1 MSVLASNSKR
11 SIALLFFATACTT
24 TQTRDA
30 VGESVAGQKKRQS
43 HEFKIAPP
51 PGASDASQRQQ
62 REKLEQVL
70 AGESGTDGI
79 SEVKLPASVMG
90 LKESDVTDDPIAISR
105 EQARMQRTD
114 AEIAASSGL
123 GEFEKRL
130 GDVDRV
136 LDVSEDTNRP
146 MTPSFTAQTQ
156 KIRELF
162 RGSRFEDALVETNE
176 LVLYYPRSALLWTMK
191 GTLHLRLQQND
202 LSLSAYEKAFDIE
215 PSQRL
220 LAQIEDLRRIVS
232 EREGLRRQ
240 KNNPDPGN
248 AISRPT
254 VGGQK

>member
-1 MSVLASNSKR
+1 MSIFPVLASNSKR
-11 SIALLFFATACTT
+11 SIALLFFATACTS
-24 TQTRDA
+24 TQTGDA
-30 VGESVAGQKKRQS
+30 VAEPVAGQKKRQS

-51 PGASDASQRQQ
+51 SGASDTLQRQQ

-79 SEVKLPASVMG
+79 SEIKLPASVMG
-90 LKESDVTDDPIAISR
+90 LKEGDVTGDPIATSR

-123 GEFEKRL
+123 
-130 GDVDRV
+130 
-136 LDVSEDTNRP
+136 SEDANRP

-162 RGSRFEDALVETNE
+162 RGKRFEDALVETNE

-220 LAQIEDLRRIVS
+220 LAQIEDLRRVVS

-248 AISRPT
+248 AITRPT

>member
-11 SIALLFFATACTT
+11 SIALLFLATACTT

-30 VGESVAGQKKRQS
+30 VGESVAGQKKHQA

-51 PGASDASQRQQ
+51 PGSFDASQRQQ
-62 REKLEQVL
+62 REKIEQVL
-70 AGESGTDGI
+70 AGELDTDGL
-79 SEVKLPASVMG
+79 SEIKLPASVMG
-90 LKESDVTDDPIAISR
+90 LKEGDVTGDPIALSR

-114 AEIAASSGL
+114 AEIAASLGL

-146 MTPSFTAQTQ
+146 MTPSFTTQTQ

-162 RGSRFEDALVETNE
+162 RGNRFEDALVETNE

-220 LAQIEDLRRIVS
+220 LAQIEVLRRVVS
-232 EREGLRRQ
+232 EREVLRRQ
-240 KNNPDPGN
+240 KNIPDPGHT
-248 AISRPT
+248 ISRPT
-254 VGGQK
+254 LGGQK